1 MGCDRGTRYN
11 SARIDYVRGVFVI
24 VVTGAAGFI
33 GSCIVAQLNARG
45 QDDLILVDHLNE
57 EKKKN
62 LEGKAYARYYEK
74 QDFLDLIVHDRF
86 EENIEAMIHMGACSS
101 TTLQDARYFK
111 KNNLEYT
118 KSLAQW
124 ALKHSVRFIYASSAA
139 TYGDGSNGYRDD
151 GQTIRKCK
159 PLNLYGKSKQDFD
172 LWVVEHGLEER
183 VAGLKFFNVFGP
195 NEYHKGDMRSV
206 VAKAYH
212 EVALKGK
219 MRLFKSHRKEYK
231 DGEQKR
237 DFIYV
242 KDAVD
247 IVLFFLD
254 NSSIN
259 GIFNVGTG
267 KARAWN
273 DLACA
278 LFSAVGKKPCITYI
292 DMPPALE
299 KRYQYF
305 TQADMAKLRGR
316 GYTRPFTELEDA
328 VKDYAGYLKGHLY
341 L

>member
-1 MGCDRGTRYN
+1 M
-11 SARIDYVRGVFVI
+11 I

-33 GSCIVAQLNARG
+33 GSCVVAQLNARG
-45 QDDLILVDHLNE
+45 QDELILVDHLNE

-62 LEGKAYARYYEK
+62 LEGKAYAKYYEK
-74 QDFLDLIVHDRF
+74 QDFLELIVHDRF
-86 EENIEAMIHMGACSS
+86 EENIEAIIHMGACSS

-124 ALKHSVRFIYASSAA
+124 ALKHGVRFIYASSAA
-139 TYGDGSNGYRDD
+139 TYGDGSCGYRDD
-151 GQTIRKCK
+151 DQTVRRCK

-172 LWVVEHGLEER
+172 LWVLKNDLADR

-206 VAKAYH
+206 VAKAYS
-212 EVALKGK
+212 EVAQKGK
-219 MRLFKSHRKEYK
+219 MRLFRSYRKEYK

-267 KARAWN
+267 KARTWN
-273 DLACA
+273 DLAHA
-278 LFSAVGKKPCITYI
+278 LFVAVGKKPNITYI
-292 DMPPALE
+292 DMPPDLE

-305 TQADMAKLRGR
+305 TQADMAKLRGC
-316 GYTRPFTELEDA
+316 GYTRPFTELENA
-328 VKDYAGYLKGHLY
+328 VADYAGYLKGHLY